1 VYIYNYVIEYLW
13 VQGDYKGVA
22 IILIGFVGFWLK
34 VWGFCWVVP
43 PVRQVR
49 RSKVSLEPHGCTH
62 RSSNYNYCFST

>member
-22 IILIGFVGFWLK
+22 IILIGLVGFGLK

-43 PVRQVR
+43 
-49 RSKVSLEPHGCTH
+49 L
-62 RSSNYNYCFST
+62 